1 MLIATPAFASD
12 FPTVVRA
19 ILDRQTDGPLAE
31 MEPDQRSKMTGCVID
46 TLSALPSGLQ
56 KKVVEAG
63 DIEAQEDAFGEV
75 VDADHAKWRQTI
87 TKACG
92 EIATAG

>member
-1 MLIATPAFASD
+1 MLIATPAFATE

-19 ILDRQTDGPLAE
+19 ILDNQTDGPLTE
-31 MEPDQRSKMTGCVID
+31 MDADTRSKMTGCVID

-56 KKVVEAG
+56 KKIVEAG
-63 DIEAQEDAFGEV
+63 DLNAQEHAFGEV